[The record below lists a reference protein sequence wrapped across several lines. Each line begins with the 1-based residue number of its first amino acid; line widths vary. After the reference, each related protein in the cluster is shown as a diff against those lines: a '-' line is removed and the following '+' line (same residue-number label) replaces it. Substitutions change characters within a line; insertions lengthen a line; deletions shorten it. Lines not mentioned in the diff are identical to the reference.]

1 MVSAAGD
8 VKQRAVQPRAA
19 QFVPQAHAVASF
31 GGERRATQPRPLWDR
46 MMGRS

>member
-19 QFVPQAHAVASF
+19 QFVPEAHAVAFF
-31 GGERRATQPRPLWDR
+31 GGRTSRPRNRGPS
-46 MMGRS
+46 GIV